1 MTSSSCRRARKGER
15 GVVAIE
21 AALLMSILVVL
32 IACPLFLGRVLWH
45 YTALQKAA
53 QDGARFLSTATPS
66 EMMTLGSKDE
76 AGVAALARD
85 IVRAETAE
93 LNPAENKRIID
104 VQCDLATC
112 GDSIPANV
120 RVRVTM
126 RMKDPALYA
135 FTSLLAGDQGLKITA
150 DVTMRYVGR

>member
-1 MTSSSCRRARKGER
+1 MTSSSCRRPGRGER
-15 GVVAIE
+15 GSVAVE
-21 AALLMSILVVL
+21 AALLMMTLVIM
-32 IACPLFLGRVLWH
+32 IAGPLFLGRVFWH

-53 QDGARFLSTATPS
+53 QDGARFLSTATPT
-66 EMMTLGSKDE
+66 EMMTLGSRDE

-93 LNPAENKRIID
+93 LHPAENKRIID

-126 RMKDPALYA
+126 RLKDPAFYA
-135 FTSLLAGDQGLKITA
+135 FTNLLAGDQGLKITA
-150 DVTMRYVGR
+150 DVSMRYVGR